1 MLGER
6 EIDRLTER
14 GRQSSKFMGQ
24 GDFFGKLHS
33 ALAARVA
40 RLAALRF
47 VDCVFNY
54 NKVTDRWRDRGTD
67 GGCLSL
73 GPIRR
78 SAD

>member
-6 EIDRLTER
+6 EIDRLMER
-14 GRQSSKFMGQ
+14 GRQSSKFIGQ

-54 NKVTDRWRDRGTD
+54 NKVTDR
-67 GGCLSL
+67 
-73 GPIRR
+73 
-78 SAD
+78 